1 MPANIVGFQI
11 GWFACVLGAAYH
23 APWLGLLNALVILF
37 LHLARSS
44 HKQAESYLLL
54 LAAVFGLVFDS
65 LLLQLGWVAFDPVAY
80 WPDALSPPWMIA
92 LWALFASTLNVSLNW
107 LKKHTALAILLGAI
121 SGPLCYWAGE
131 RLGALSLLNFN
142 SAMVY
147 LALGW
152 AIAVPLLLKLATAIG
167 QAKCLIKED

>member
-1 MPANIVGFQI
+1 MLTIRLLPALL
-11 GWFACVLGAAYH
+11 ALLVLAPAPMALAQAQPKAKAA
-23 APWLGLLNALVILF
+23 
-37 LHLARSS
+37 
-44 HKQAESYLLL
+44 KQAAAKKTAPENPPVVKPT
-54 LAAVFGLVFDS
+54 LAEVRYGPHERHVLDFWRA
-65 LLLQLGWVAFDPVAY
+65 
-80 WPDALSPPWMIA
+80 ALPPPWMIG